1 MMLTK
6 AYDDGSSYR
15 FVVLIDGT
23 KVLPDGSPDPAW
35 TKEYTWGKEPP
46 QGQTAQDYLA
56 SCKREAELLA
66 ALDPRLQPPP
76 QEILLP

>member
-6 AYDDGSSYR
+6 AYDDGTAYR
-15 FVVLIDGT
+15 FVVLIDDT
-23 KVLPDGSPDPAW
+23 KTLPDGSPSPEW
-35 TKEYTWGKEPP
+35 THEYVWGKEPP
-46 QGQTAQDYLA
+46 EGQTATEYLA
-56 SCKREAELLA
+56 ACKREAELLA